1 VEKIKGLIFEELTDG
16 KEAAEKEL
24 DSLVEECLI
33 VMRISGQEQPYCFDI
48 TQDRVLRNLILANMS
63 DDYDKTTKGN

>member
-1 VEKIKGLIFEELTDG
+1 MDKIKGLIFEDLTDD

-24 DSLVEECLI
+24 DTLVEECLI
-33 VMRISGQEQPYCFDI
+33 IMRINGQKQPYCFDI